1 MRKKWTKK
9 FHRTMKNQ
17 KGFIQITIL
26 IAIIAGI
33 LILGGAGYFGTKQYQ
48 NYKATEAEKEKQA
61 QEQRSA
67 LQEAQTEI
75 EKLKTANESTQEKQN
90 MLEKTIKI
98 DAQKPQSISISAS
111 EINCKDSAGSGSLWN
126 IDSKK
131 IVLTNEHVIT
141 DPLYSSLHKQS
152 YCTVWVNDSSDSF
165 ESTYSVFPLT
175 KRDWNS
181 YTDVAVM
188 DIIAGF
194 YPTGQVLLDWM
205 QKPIEQMNY
214 KMSTLRK
221 CPTQIE
227 TGSPVVV
234 IGYPAS
240 GKQEILGGAGRN
252 SARIITNGVVSGY
265 DKTVTLPLGPLPYQ
279 NYFVSAKIDSG
290 NSGGIA
296 IAKTEAGLC
305 VLGIPTW
312 LNVGNYD
319 TQGLIQNIHNVMYKI

>member
-1 MRKKWTKK
+1 
-9 FHRTMKNQ
+9 MKTQ
-17 KGFIQITIL
+17 KGFIQIPIL

-48 NYKATEAEKEKQA
+48 NYKATEVEKEKQA

-67 LQEAQTEI
+67 LEEAQTEI

-90 MLEKTIKI
+90 TLEKTIKI

-111 EINCKDSAGSGSLWN
+111 EINPYLSGVVEIICKDSAGSGSLWN

-240 GKQEILGGAGRN
+240 GKQEIFGGAGRN

-319 TQGLIQNIHNVMYKI
+319 TQGLIQNIHNVMYKSN